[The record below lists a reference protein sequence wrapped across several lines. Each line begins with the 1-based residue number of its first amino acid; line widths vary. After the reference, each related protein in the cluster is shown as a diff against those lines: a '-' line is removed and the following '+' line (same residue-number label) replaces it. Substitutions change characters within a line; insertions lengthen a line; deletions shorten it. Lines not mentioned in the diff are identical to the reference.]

1 MTNYSINF
9 SSSVVWF
16 HLLSAPNSVNVNSLN
31 FVVRLFIR
39 LLAKKWSFQDKV
51 WLFMSLSLFLP
62 PSLSPSL
69 SLYICVCVSLSL
81 WCISVW
87 LCLYVGL
94 FILFVFIS
102 SCWCRVLTYYMYFAL
117 HTLHQRHRKT
127 IKQAKHTKIFLFLNS
142 AQTL

>member
-69 SLYICVCVSLSL
+69 SLYMCVCVSLSL
-81 WCISVW
+81 MYFCMI
-87 LCLYVGL
+87 
-94 FILFVFIS
+94 VFI
-102 SCWCRVLTYYMYFAL
+102 CRSVYLVCFYFFVLMPRSYIL
-117 HTLHQRHRKT
+117 HVLRSPYTTSETQENNKT
-127 IKQAKHTKIFLFLNS
+127 CKTH
-142 AQTL
+142 

>member
-69 SLYICVCVSLSL
+69 SLYMYVCVSLSL
-81 WCISVW
+81 MYFCMI
-87 LCLYVGL
+87 
-94 FILFVFIS
+94 VFI
-102 SCWCRVLTYYMYFAL
+102 CRSVYLVCFYFFVLMPRSYIL
-117 HTLHQRHRKT
+117 HCTSLSIHYIRDT
-127 IKQAKHTKIFLFLNS
+127 GKQAKHTKIFLFLNS

>member
-16 HLLSAPNSVNVNSLN
+16 HLLSAPNSVKVNSLN

-81 WCISVW
+81 FDVFLYDCVYMSV
-87 LCLYVGL
+87 CL
-94 FILFVFIS
+94 
-102 SCWCRVLTYYMYFAL
+102 SCL
-117 HTLHQRHRKT
+117 
-127 IKQAKHTKIFLFLNS
+127 FLFLRVDAAFLHITCTS
-142 AQTL
+142 LSIHYIRDTGKQ